1 MRRRKR
7 VSFFVEIA
15 NDILGY
21 PSEKSKHKK
30 IFISPDLFLLT
41 SVDGWTEGDV
51 VGELVSGFDPA
62 ETTGKIKSSA
72 SS

>member
-15 NDILGY
+15 NGILGY
-21 PSEKSKHKK
+21 PVKRAQEDIHL
-30 IFISPDLFLLT
+30 PYLFLLT
-41 SVDGWTEGDV
+41 SVDGLTEGDV
-51 VGELVSGFDPA
+51 VGESVFGFDPA